1 MNKHKSNTIKHI
13 AIIMDGNGRW
23 AEKKGYSRIKGHE
36 KGVESV
42 REITEFCV
50 GENLKYLT
58 LFTFSEENWNRPK
71 KEIFALMELLVRTLD
86 KQLDLFL
93 NNNVKFDII
102 GDLSKIDM
110 FTKKKIIQFKK
121 KTQNNTGLHLNL
133 AISYGSRQEIVN
145 GINEII
151 SKGKSKINIEDFNS
165 FLYTKNIPDPD
176 LLIRTGGENRLSNFL
191 LWQIAYTE
199 IYFSNVY
206 WPDFSIRDMKNAID
220 DYHSRERRFG
230 RISKQL

>member
-1 MNKHKSNTIKHI
+1 MNKDKSNTIQHI

-36 KGVESV
+36 RGVESV
-42 REITEFCV
+42 KEITEFCV
-50 GENLKYLT
+50 QKKIQYLT

-71 KEIFALMELLVRTLD
+71 KEIFALMELLVKTLD

-110 FTKKKIIQFKK
+110 FTKKKIIQFKN

-151 SKGKSKINIEDFNS
+151 CKGKSKINIEDFNS

-176 LLIRTGGENRLSNFL
+176 LLIRTGNTKRLSNFL
-191 LWQIAYTE
+191 LWQLAYAE
-199 IYFSNVY
+199 IFFEKKL
-206 WPDFSIRDMKNAID
+206 WPDFNEKDYVRVIKNFKKIK
-220 DYHSRERRFG
+220 RNFG
-230 RISKQL
+230 NI

>member
-1 MNKHKSNTIKHI
+1 
-13 AIIMDGNGRW
+13 MDGNGRW

-50 GENLKYLT
+50 SKNLKYLT

-71 KEIFALMELLVRTLD
+71 KEIFALMELLVKTLD

-102 GDLSKIDM
+102 GDLSKIDI
-110 FTKKKIIQFKK
+110 FTKRKIIQFKE

-133 AISYGSRQEIVN
+133 AISYGSRQEIVK
-145 GINEII
+145 GINKII
-151 SKGKSKINIEDFNS
+151 NERKRKIDIEDFNG

-206 WPDFSIRDMKNAID
+206 WPDFSVEDMQNAID